1 MVWCKCWS
9 TPRFSAESTALHYSN
24 GSSDSVREGLP
35 WEMLYADDLVLVGKC
50 EEEVKEKLRKWN
62 ECLKDKGLKINEE
75 KTKVMCESFG
85 TGTTQ
90 VVGNVKHPCSVCLKG
105 IGVNSIRCTQCVQW
119 VHARCSR
126 VKGSLKKVESSF
138 ICRRCK

>member
-1 MVWCKCWS
+1 MNVGV
-9 TPRFSAESTALHYSN
+9 HQ
-24 GSSDSVREGLP
+24 GSVLSPLLFIIVMEAVTHSVREGLP

-62 ECLKDKGLKINEE
+62 ECLKDKGLKINED

-90 VVGNVKHPCSVCLKG
+90 VIGNVKYPCSVCLKG
-105 IGVNSIRCTQCVQW
+105 CWCELRKYRGV
-119 VHARCSR
+119 
-126 VKGSLKKVESSF
+126 K
-138 ICRRCK
+138 